1 MFANFNVV
9 DLLFVR
15 AFFYNFRLFTNPEE
29 LVRLLI
35 QRFHLQPPESLSE
48 EELAIWT
55 SRVLIPVRLRVY
67 NVIKTWLES
76 YFDYSR
82 DAAVQKEL
90 LEFTERDM
98 SQVMPSP
105 AKRMANII
113 HKAVSSFLCLIKRED
128 TDHQYSLLL
137 KVSYLLN
144 NNNHNSRLLL
154 PAATTVPSFQIS
166 PYLMIITHTHHP
178 SSASQPETHSNVRY
192 CRLNPCYRQ
201 FIFRILTLSSSHG
214 KSLSLKT
221 PYFVRSDRTKL

>member
-1 MFANFNVV
+1 MFANLNVV
-9 DLLFVR
+9 DLLFIR

-113 HKAVSSFLCLIKRED
+113 HKAVSSFLCLIKRD
-128 TDHQYSLLL
+128 NTDHQYSLLL
-137 KVSYLLN
+137 KASHLLNNNN
-144 NNNHNSRLLL
+144 NNNHNSHLLL

-166 PYLMIITHTHHP
+166 PYLMIITYTRHL
-178 SSASQPETHSNVRY
+178 SSASQLETHSNVR
-192 CRLNPCYRQ
+192 
-201 FIFRILTLSSSHG
+201 
-214 KSLSLKT
+214 
-221 PYFVRSDRTKL
+221 